1 MDITVIMPIRKKEK
15 QLNQAIKSLLVQDFG
30 GNWELILIDDR
41 PPDVALDSLPDSDY
55 ASQIRLLKTQGNEGL
70 PAALN
75 LGLSEARGTYI
86 CRMDADA
93 VMAPSLL
100 RTTFGQHERWGE
112 SVAFVSPQRYW
123 LSYSGKPYCKLSDE
137 VVLPLKEDR
146 DDIIRGRH
154 RFTDAGSLF
163 RRDRALKAGGYNAYA
178 SVAADTDLWIR
189 LMELTGQPCITLGDL
204 LVGKRLSPSSGSF
217 QQEARLFGRL
227 VRTFAEQRVEMGW
240 PADHAPSPEWLSQA
254 MENVLLKGTSDRRVY
269 MPVDLA
275 MINLW
280 LKDYRGFLA
289 FLQMAFLRNPVK
301 TTKILTRHGIF
312 GWYHDFIEGDKVIM
326 ST

>member
-1 MDITVIMPIRKKEK
+1 MDLTVIMPIRKKEK
-15 QLNQAIKSLLVQDFG
+15 QLSQAIKSLLEQDFG
-30 GNWELILIDDR
+30 GSWELILIDDR
-41 PPDVALDSLPDSDY
+41 PTDVPLDSLPDSSY
-55 ASQIRLLKTQGNEGL
+55 ASQIRILKTHGGKDL

-86 CRMDADA
+86 CRMEADA

-100 RTTFGQHERWGE
+100 RKTFWQHERWGE

-137 VVLPLKEDR
+137 VVLSLKEDR
-146 DDIIRGRH
+146 DDLILGRH

-163 RRDRALKAGGYNAYA
+163 RRDRALKAGGYSAYA

-189 LMELTGQPCITLGDL
+189 LMELTGQPCITLGEL
-204 LVGKRLSPSSGSF
+204 LIGKRLSPSSGSF
-217 QQEARLFGRL
+217 QQNARQYGQL
-227 VRTFAEQRVEMGW
+227 VRAYAQQRVDMGW
-240 PADHAPSPEWLSQA
+240 PADHAPSPEWLSHA
-254 MENVLLKGTSDRRVY
+254 MENVLLKETSDRRVY
-269 MPVDLA
+269 MPIDLA

-289 FLQMAFLRNPVK
+289 FLQMAFQRNPVK

-326 ST
+326 NT